1 MTVFYLMTCLVLSLA
16 SAAEPDSYSSNFK
29 DKYGL
34 SLQAIYYMDDRD
46 FNTLA
51 VTTAVSKLPYN
62 VSFWGFTDF
71 HGSQAS
77 SRDRRRLIRS
87 FSEYRL
93 SYSLEEI
100 TGIKGLGLETE
111 YNYFSTSDKSIWRF
125 GPVYKHAIPFLR
137 KGSWLK
143 WRVHPL
149 QSDKNW
155 QASVIYRVSLSEKW
169 SMSGFADYNI
179 NSGPDRWILEP
190 QLNYQINK
198 NLSLHLEYRHN
209 GFEDANKNLRGNG
222 VAIGVG
228 VKF

>member
-1 MTVFYLMTCLVLSLA
+1 MRMTVFYLMTCLVLSLA

-111 YNYFSTSDKSIWRF
+111 YNYF
-125 GPVYKHAIPFLR
+125 
-137 KGSWLK
+137 
-143 WRVHPL
+143 
-149 QSDKNW
+149 
-155 QASVIYRVSLSEKW
+155 
-169 SMSGFADYNI
+169 
-179 NSGPDRWILEP
+179 
-190 QLNYQINK
+190 
-198 NLSLHLEYRHN
+198 
-209 GFEDANKNLRGNG
+209 
-222 VAIGVG
+222 
-228 VKF
+228 